1 MVGRRRLRAAST
13 STVATV
19 DEQSI
24 TYIQESQIV
33 RPANGTQP
41 NDWPCF
47 LLTEAA
53 VYNKDGQMANLLEV
67 DLEGPFMIRGIM
79 VVEPDQS
86 SSLIKGFTRI
96 RSTWVEISRT
106 YTYSIGLKEDSGTPV
121 LWAAGQCAHFEI
133 IPSGRYA
140 PIANIMFQGIV
151 MHYSVLDLYEEEL
164 AELEYA
170 HEQAQKNPK
179 YKKRAPRLSDVKLP
193 LEDVLYKYAAAVGDG
208 STLEEVTQR
217 CKDQAGFLLAQFPKG
232 TGFYTWLSGEFPDIT
247 QRLKRKPSP
256 SANIDFVEPEV
267 PAPKPAHARQKSSS
281 RDTRSSKSK
290 SKAASREPPPR
301 RTRAGTAAKSEPID
315 SGSEEPRGARGRSS
329 KARQTPPEPVHEVA
343 ELMDVDQ
350 HDFAQKQIT
359 LPARA
364 KSEATVSASNT
375 QDTALNA
382 LIEVLQDVWHEYIA
396 AWESGGKQKKHP
408 NSMTPANWQTKI
420 YTTLSV
426 SDYAAKAEVL
436 QYHAADLAKHLGP
449 EWHDSELF
457 KWCKKNGH
465 IKPKYD
471 HISEEQILR
480 IRKRQKKP
488 SAKAPQ
494 QARTVPVE
502 TGGKRPP
509 RGRPSGKAAV
519 LRPSLGGKK
528 RPRSQDFDDDDMDM
542 DDLILPQK
550 KTAKTSQF
558 FENGDDADSSDEDD
572 QSDSA
577 QEPLTRVIIQAEPLP
592 SMDPKGPNHTWMC
605 EEPNCGYVVRSAE
618 EAEGQA
624 LISQHYDEHQ
634 REVSD
639 EVKERELN
647 KINLAMQE
655 GARGH
660 LPINHLL
667 DKIRNAKAGTTS
679 ETKINGRVV
688 PQPIKRSLLI

>member
-1 MVGRRRLRAAST
+1 MAGRRRLRSGST

-24 TYIQESQIV
+24 KYITENQIV
-33 RPANGTQP
+33 RPPAAGTQP

-53 VYNKDGQMANLLEV
+53 VYNKDGHMANLLEV

-79 VVEPDQS
+79 VVEPDQGS
-86 SSLIKGFTRI
+86 NLNRGFQRTRSI
-96 RSTWVEISRT
+96 WVEISRT

-133 IPSGRYA
+133 IPSERYA

-151 MHYSVLDLYEEEL
+151 MHYSVLDLYE
-164 AELEYA
+164 AELEDMQ
-170 HEQAQKNPK
+170 EQAQKDPK
-179 YKKRAPRLSDVKLP
+179 LKRRTFRLSDVKLP

-217 CKDQAGFLLAQFPKG
+217 CRDQAGFLLAQFPKG
-232 TGFYTWLSGEFPDIT
+232 TGFHTWLSGEFPDIT
-247 QRLKRKPSP
+247 QRLRRKPSP
-256 SANIDFVEPEV
+256 SANITFTAPEV
-267 PAPKPAHARQKSSS
+267 PAPKPASIRQKSSS
-281 RDTRSSKSK
+281 ADIRGSRGNPKAVSRDS
-290 SKAASREPPPR
+290 APR
-301 RTRAGTAAKSEPID
+301 RTRAGTASRSEPVD
-315 SGSEEPRGARGRSS
+315 SGSEEPRGARIRSS
-329 KARQTPPEPVHEVA
+329 KAHQTPPEPVDEVP
-343 ELMDVDQ
+343 ELMEVDQ
-350 HDFAQKQIT
+350 HDFGHKSIT

-364 KSEATVSASNT
+364 KSEATVSTSEP

-382 LIEVLQDVWHEYIA
+382 LLEVLDE
-396 AWESGGKQKKHP
+396 QKKHP

-420 YTTLSV
+420 YTSLSI

-436 QYHAADLAKHLGP
+436 QYHAADLVNHLGP
-449 EWHDSELF
+449 EWHESELY
-457 KWCKKNGH
+457 KWCKQNGRR
-465 IKPKYD
+465 KPKYD

-488 SAKAPQ
+488 AAKAPQ
-494 QARTVPVE
+494 PVKSTPIE

-509 RGRPSGKAAV
+509 RGRPSGKAAG

-528 RPRSQDFDDDDMDM
+528 RPRSQEFDEDDTDM
-542 DDLILPQK
+542 DDLVLPQK

-558 FENGDDADSSDEDD
+558 FANGEDDANSSDDED

-577 QEPLTRVIIQAEPLP
+577 REPLTRVIIQAEPLP
-592 SMDPKGPNHTWMC
+592 SIDPTGPNHTWIC
-605 EEPNCGYVVRSAE
+605 EEPDCDYIVRSAE
-618 EAEGQA
+618 DAEGQE

-634 REVSD
+634 REASD
-639 EVKERELN
+639 EMKERELS
-647 KINLAMQE
+647 KVNLAMQE
-655 GARGH
+655 SRGH

-667 DKIRNAKAGTTS
+667 DKIRKANTGKS
-679 ETKINGRVV
+679 SAINGRPV
-688 PQPIKRSLLI
+688 PQPIKKSLLI